1 MSDMA
6 PVDPHDY
13 VGYAIVIAGTIVTVY
28 SFIAAFVWSIRP
40 GERDPEHPK
49 NLIFRE
55 DR

>member
-6 PVDPHDY
+6 PVDPHDV
-13 VGYAIVIAGTIVTVY
+13 VGWSVIAVGAVFTAF
-28 SFIAAFVWSIRP
+28 SFVAAFVWSVWP
-40 GERDPEHPK
+40 GERDPAHPK